1 MADLPPVPASPV
13 PPSQGSPRTII
24 QPIAKATPPQG
35 VGPSTVFDQAPP
47 AVVVARQRASG
58 LRTAL
63 AAALRQLLTAKQSAE
78 VTLAEAK
85 DDAALNDALTSE
97 GIPVAKLAALLKAAK
112 PLLDQFTTTPPPP
125 PAPQASGQAP
135 PPSAS

>member
-1 MADLPPVPASPV
+1 MADLPPVPPSPV
-13 PPSQGSPRTII
+13 PPSSASPRTVI
-24 QPIAKATPPQG
+24 QPIAKATPPQAA
-35 VGPSTVFDQAPP
+35 GPSTVFDQAPP

-85 DDAALNDALTSE
+85 DDAALDDALTSE
-97 GIPVAKLAALLKAAK
+97 GIPVAKLAALLKDAK
-112 PLLDQFTTTPPPP
+112 PLLDQFTTTPPTP
-125 PAPQASGQAP
+125 PAPQAGGQAP